1 MKLLLKFA
9 TASALTLTL
18 SVASTSAQAAPFD
31 QQFIDSMTPHHQS
44 AMMMAQM
51 AVTKAKYPEVR
62 RLARAIVTDQKKE
75 IAYMQQLRKRFYG
88 SATGGM
94 KMSGNMAGMDHSPMN
109 HGSMGGMKM
118 SGDKMMMSGQMMGL
132 PIKGMI
138 DMGALKNAKGTMF
151 DRMFLKMMIP
161 HHSGAIVMAD
171 EALKVSGRPEI
182 RRLSNAIIDAQA
194 KEIGQ
199 MHSIY
204 DRRFGSLA
212 KG

>member
-1 MKLLLKFA
+1 MNSFKTPL
-9 TASALTLTL
+9 ALTAFALMLGAL
-18 SVASTSAQAAPFD
+18 SPAAHAAPFD

-44 AMMMAQM
+44 ALMMAQM

-62 RLARAIVTDQKKE
+62 RLARGIVTDQKKE
-75 IAYMQQLRKRFYG
+75 IAYMGQLRKRFYG

-94 KMSGNMAGMDHSPMN
+94 KMSGDMAGMDHGSMN
-109 HGSMGGMKM
+109 HGSMGDMKM
-118 SGDKMMMSGQMMGL
+118 SGDKMMMSGSMMGL
-132 PIKGMI
+132 PMKGMM
-138 DMGALKNAKGTMF
+138 DMGKLRNAKGTMF
-151 DRMFLKMMIP
+151 DKMFLKMMIP
-161 HHSGAIVMAD
+161 HHAGAIVMAD

-182 RRLSNAIIDAQA
+182 RRLSTAIIGAQS
-194 KEIGQ
+194 KEIGL